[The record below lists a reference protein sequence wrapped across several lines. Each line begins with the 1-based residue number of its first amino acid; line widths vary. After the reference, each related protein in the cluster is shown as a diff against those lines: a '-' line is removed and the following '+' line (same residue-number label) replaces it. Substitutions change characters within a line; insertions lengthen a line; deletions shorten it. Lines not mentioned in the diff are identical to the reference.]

1 MTVATQARREIP
13 LDVGAADEFEPDRF
27 RIFEHD
33 GLSFGVVHSTSGWY
47 AVRNRC
53 PHMLAPIG
61 RGTLTGTM
69 VPAGPDEMRWGME
82 GRVLRCPWHGWEYD
96 LETGR
101 SLFATNRTKVAT
113 YPVTIEEGR
122 VTVLLPRPRP
132 GDDE

>member
-1 MTVATQARREIP
+1 MEALQARREVP
-13 LDVGAADEFEPDRF
+13 HDVGPEEAFELGVF
-27 RIFEHD
+27 RIFELG
-33 GLSFGVVHSTSGWY
+33 GLSVGVVHSRSGWY

-53 PHMLAPIG
+53 PHMLAPIC

-69 VPAGPDEMRWGME
+69 IPAGPDEMRWGME

-101 SLFATNRTKVAT
+101 SLFETNRTKVTT
-113 YPVTIEEGR
+113 YPVAVEDGR